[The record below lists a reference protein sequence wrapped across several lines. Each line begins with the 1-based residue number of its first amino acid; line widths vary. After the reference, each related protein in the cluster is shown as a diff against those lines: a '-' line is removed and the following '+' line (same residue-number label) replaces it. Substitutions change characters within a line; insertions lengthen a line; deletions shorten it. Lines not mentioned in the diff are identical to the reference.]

1 MDILPSCNLD
11 LLASMETSY
20 EQTDIRN
27 SNEIDIIEDLIE
39 GAQLFVDEIT
49 KENKSG
55 TLRDSRRNQ
64 NGF

>member
-1 MDILPSCNLD
+1 MDILPGCNLD
-11 LLASMETSY
+11 LLASMETY

-39 GAQLFVDEIT
+39 GAQLFVDKIT

-55 TLRDSRRNQ
+55 TLRYSRRNQ